1 MTLRQLVEGLVMR
14 GHRVTVCRPRQPS
27 DGSQP
32 STSAWQEVLFS
43 GARIPRY
50 PLLRFGFPAFSR
62 LRTLWSQQRPDVVHV
77 ATEGPLGWSALR
89 AASRLGIPLSSSFHT
104 NFHEYSQHYG
114 ARWMTR
120 PALAYLRWFHN
131 RTRITLSPTRELN
144 EALEKDGFRGVRLL
158 ARGVDTD
165 HFTPRKRDER
175 LRQHW
180 GAGDRDL
187 VVFHVS
193 RLAAEK
199 NYPLLLKAWS
209 VLRTAQPRAHFV
221 LAGDGPMR
229 KSLERLYPWVRFT
242 GFLSREDLARS
253 YASADLF
260 LFASL
265 TETFGNV
272 VTEAMASG
280 LPVLAFDYAAPAR
293 FIRSNENGVT
303 VRCGAEDAFLQAAR
317 HLGTHDLIR
326 RRLGRAARLTAE
338 TIPWGPVVDG
348 FERDLRSLLAS

>member
-1 MTLRQLVEGLVMR
+1 MVAR
-14 GHRVTVCRPRQPS
+14 GHRLTVCRPRQPS
-27 DGSQP
+27 DSLQP
-32 STSAWQEVLFS
+32 STCPWQEVLFS
-43 GARIPRY
+43 GAKIPRY

-62 LRTLWSQQRPDVVHV
+62 LRTLWSKERPDVVHV

-89 AASRLGIPLSSSFHT
+89 AASRLEIPLSSSFHT

-144 EALEKDGFRGVRLL
+144 DALEKDGFRGVRLL

-165 HFTPRKRDER
+165 HFTPRKRDET
-175 LRQHW
+175 LRQRW
-180 GAGDRDL
+180 GAGERDL

-199 NYPLLLKAWS
+199 NYPLLLKAWNL
-209 VLRTAQPRAHFV
+209 LRAAQPRAHFV
-221 LAGDGPMR
+221 LAGDGPLR
-229 KSLERLYPWVRFT
+229 KSLERQYPWVRFT
-242 GFLSREDLARS
+242 GFLSREDLAKS

-280 LPVLAFDYAAPAR
+280 LPVLAFDYAAPMR

-303 VRCGAEDAFLQAAR
+303 VPCGAEDAFLQAAR